1 MEQVETLPQPP
12 EEEAVKSDDQVV
24 KDESSQEDNSQ
35 TTNSEEKT
43 EPEEK
48 AESPQPNP
56 LLPPPPMHP
65 AKKAAP
71 WVVIGCLAMLGL
83 YQCGYSSGQ
92 SEERLRNALRP
103 PEEKVIIQTDLKAI
117 DEAVKNERA
126 KQRVLTEAQFQVF
139 VDGLEKNLGQLKSEL
154 EYQQLW
160 ARFASGEDA
169 GRCTKGVHSGYVSC
183 TSGVMADLNEYLARL
198 ESRNVCAT
206 GGWTAVSSDATTESA
221 ASEASAVQPAPQV
234 EYQDKLV
241 LKFCQRPEFGS
252 PDSAE

>member
-1 MEQVETLPQPP
+1 MPQP
-12 EEEAVKSDDQVV
+12 EEEPVQVDGEVVDDQ
-24 KDESSQEDNSQ
+24 SSKEGESQ
-35 TTNSEEKT
+35 TT
-43 EPEEK
+43 EPDAK
-48 AESPQPNP
+48 AEGSQPNP
-56 LLPPPPMHP
+56 RLQPTPMHH
-65 AKKAAP
+65 ARKAVP
-71 WVVIGCLAMLGL
+71 WVIGFLVMFGL

-92 SEERLRNALRP
+92 SDERLRSALPP
-103 PEEKVIIQTDLKAI
+103 PEEKVIIQPDLKAI

-160 ARFASGEDA
+160 ARFASGKDA
-169 GRCTKGVHSGYVSC
+169 GRCTKGIHSGYVSC

-206 GGWTAVSSDATTESA
+206 GGWTVVSSDAPTEST
-221 ASEASAVQPAPQV
+221 ASEASAVQSAPQV
-234 EYQDKLV
+234 KYQDELD
-241 LKFCQRPEFGS
+241 LKFCQRPEFES